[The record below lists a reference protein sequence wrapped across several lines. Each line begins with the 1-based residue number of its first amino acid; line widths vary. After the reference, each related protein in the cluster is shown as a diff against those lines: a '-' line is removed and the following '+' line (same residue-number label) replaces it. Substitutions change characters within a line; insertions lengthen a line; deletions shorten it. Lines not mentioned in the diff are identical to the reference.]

1 MLPRNKHVVHF
12 SKNSYSLISKQI
24 IVIVQS
30 VTTLEKRNQS
40 IWVCDFNNQWFK
52 SNIIQIKSFDFHL
65 NKSRKENQ

>member
-40 IWVCDFNNQWFK
+40 MFWLLTKVILTINDSK
-52 SNIIQIKSFDFHL
+52 AI
-65 NKSRKENQ
+65 